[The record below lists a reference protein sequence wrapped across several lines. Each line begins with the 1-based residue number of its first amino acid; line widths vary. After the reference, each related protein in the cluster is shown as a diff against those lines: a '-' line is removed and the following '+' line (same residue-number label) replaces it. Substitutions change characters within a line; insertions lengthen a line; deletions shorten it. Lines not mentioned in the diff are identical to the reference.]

1 MTIEIKSKV
10 YEFETYVNLCYLL
23 DIVFNER

>member
-1 MTIEIKSKV
+1 MIIEIKSKF